1 MKYYDINYTILGASY
16 TMRVMALSKQ
26 DASYHLTY
34 AMNQKDLDKFM
45 YKIIS
50 IEPSL

>member
-1 MKYYDINYTILGASY
+1 MQHYDIHYTILGTAY

-26 DASYHLTY
+26 DASYHLVY

-45 YKIIS
+45 YKIVS
-50 IEPSL
+50 IEPSF

>member
-1 MKYYDINYTILGASY
+1 MQYYDINYTILSTAY

-34 AMNQKDLDKFM
+34 AMNQKDMDSFM
-45 YKIIS
+45 YKIVS
-50 IEPSL
+50 IEPRF